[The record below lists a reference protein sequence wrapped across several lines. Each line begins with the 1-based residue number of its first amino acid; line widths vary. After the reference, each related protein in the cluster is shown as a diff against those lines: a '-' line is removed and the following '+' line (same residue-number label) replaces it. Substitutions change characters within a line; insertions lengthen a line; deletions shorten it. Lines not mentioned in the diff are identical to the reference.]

1 MKNTVKRQ
9 SLLALIFVD
18 KIELPY
24 MVIFPVTLLCHFC
37 AKNAYQ
43 NVTNSIT

>member
-24 MVIFPVTLLCHFC
+24 MVIFSCDFTVPFLCQKC
-37 AKNAYQ
+37 VSKRNK
-43 NVTNSIT
+43 